1 MHKQHI
7 GNNGDS
13 HSTFGWDTDVEADG
27 EDAEGTDGDDDIENS
42 EDMSSGNDVQVG
54 DVDGGESDDEGS
66 GQGPELVDTKRYLHA
81 SRLRAE
87 YAEFLKRHDGAA
99 TSFQC
104 IDSGKF
110 Y

>member
-1 MHKQHI
+1 M
-7 GNNGDS
+7 GNNGDCY
-13 HSTFGWDTDVEADG
+13 STFGWDTDVEADG

-54 DVDGGESDDEGS
+54 DVDGGESDDVGS
-66 GQGPELVDTKRYLHA
+66 GQESELMDTKRYLHA
-81 SRLRAE
+81 NRLRAE

-99 TSFQC
+99 PSFQC